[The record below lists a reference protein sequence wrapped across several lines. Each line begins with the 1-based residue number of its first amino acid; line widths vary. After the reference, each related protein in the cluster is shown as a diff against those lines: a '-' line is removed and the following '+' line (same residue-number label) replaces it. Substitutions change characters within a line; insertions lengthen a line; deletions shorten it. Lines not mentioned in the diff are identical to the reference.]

1 MAAAVAARLARN
13 IGGDNPLAE
22 GINPRI
28 SSETFTKEIIEDAQN
43 LNSSSSYTLASQSQ
57 FSGDVDRW
65 IRGNTSMESTGV
77 QNSRIRLVQRST
89 LAMVPSLRTS
99 GMWYVLAMILP
110 LFSINTNCRHWRC
123 NPSVIGYV
131 LSAMLTTA
139 ELVIAH
145 IAYICQ
151 QIRDHIRRL
160 AQEQVARDLFA
171 TAMDVVLVV
180 YAVGFLILSMY
191 QASIIG

>member
-1 MAAAVAARLARN
+1 MASAVAARLAGSIAR
-13 IGGDNPLAE
+13 NPLAE
-22 GINPRI
+22 GLNPRI
-28 SSETFTKEIIEDAQN
+28 SSETFTKEIIDDHQN
-43 LNSSSSYTLASQSQ
+43 LNSSSSYTLTSGQSE

-65 IRGNTSMESTGV
+65 IRGTSMESTGV
-77 QNSRIRLVQRST
+77 QNSRTRLVQRST
-89 LAMVPSLRTS
+89 LAMVPSLGTS

-110 LFSINTNCRHWRC
+110 LFSINTNCTHWRC
-123 NPSVIGYV
+123 NPSAV
-131 LSAMLTTA
+131 LTTA

-145 IAYICQ
+145 IASICE
-151 QIRDHIRRL
+151 RVRAHLRRL
-160 AQEQVARDLFA
+160 AQDQVARDLFA

>member
-1 MAAAVAARLARN
+1 MASAVAARLAGSIAR
-13 IGGDNPLAE
+13 NPLAE
-22 GINPRI
+22 GLNPRI
-28 SSETFTKEIIEDAQN
+28 SSETFTKEIIDDHQN
-43 LNSSSSYTLASQSQ
+43 LNSSSSYTLTSGQSE

-65 IRGNTSMESTGV
+65 IRGTSMESTGV
-77 QNSRIRLVQRST
+77 QNSRTRLVQRST
-89 LAMVPSLRTS
+89 LAMVPSLGTS

-110 LFSINTNCRHWRC
+110 LFSINTNCTHWRC
-123 NPSVIGYV
+123 NPSVICYA
-131 LSAMLTTA
+131 LSAVLTTA

-145 IAYICQ
+145 IASICE
-151 QIRDHIRRL
+151 RVRAHLRRL
-160 AQEQVARDLFA
+160 AQDQVARDLFA